1 MNSMIKY
8 LGISAVAL
16 TTGLALAPAAS
27 AQSVA
32 VADPQTAILKTAAFT
47 TAIGQIKTTYKTGLD
62 SAEAIRKELAPQ
74 EQAFDAN
81 KDGQLDDSE
90 LAKLRASPNF
100 AAIQQKEQAASQAE
114 MPALRARAYA
124 IEQISAKFQQ
134 AYATVKTTKRVS
146 LVIRPEA
153 ALDFDANADI
163 TDDITAELNKLVT
176 TVSITPPANWQP
188 GGNPAGAPAAAP
200 RGNPPAG
207 VPGSALPPAP
217 APAPTTGKKPSGR

>member
-1 MNSMIKY
+1 MNNMIKY

-27 AQSVA
+27 AQAVA
-32 VADPQTAILKTAAFT
+32 VADPQTAILKTTAFT
-47 TAIGQIKTTYKTGLD
+47 TAISQIKVTYKAGLD
-62 SAEAIRKELAPQ
+62 QAEAIRKELAPM

-81 KDGQLDDSE
+81 KDGQLDESE

-100 AAIQQKEQAASQAE
+100 ASIQAKEQQASQAE

-134 AYATVKTTKRVS
+134 AYNTVKTTKRVS

-176 TVSITPPANWQP
+176 NVSITPPANWQP
-188 GGNPAGAPAAAP
+188 GGNAAAGAAPAV
-200 RGNPPAG
+200 GNPPSG
-207 VPGSALPPAP
+207 VPGASLTPAP
-217 APAPTTGKKPSGR
+217 APGKKPAGR

>member
-1 MNSMIKY
+1 MIKY

-62 SAEAIRKELAPQ
+62 QAEAIRKELAPL

-100 AAIQQKEQAASQAE
+100 ASIQAKEQQASQAE

-176 TVSITPPANWQP
+176 NVSITPPANWQP
-188 GGNPAGAPAAAP
+188 GGNPAGAPAAP

-207 VPGSALPPAP
+207 VPGGALPPAP
-217 APAPTTGKKPSGR
+217 TPAPAPSTGKKPSGR

>member
-1 MNSMIKY
+1 MNNMIKY

-16 TTGLALAPAAS
+16 TTGLALAPTAS
-27 AQSVA
+27 AQAVA
-32 VADPQTAILKTAAFT
+32 VADPQTAILKTTAFT
-47 TAIGQIKTTYKTGLD
+47 NAINQIKVTYKAGLD
-62 SAEAIRKELAPQ
+62 QAEAIRKELAPL

-81 KDGQLDDSE
+81 KDGQLDESE
-90 LAKLRASPNF
+90 VAKLRASPNF
-100 AAIQQKEQAASQAE
+100 ASIQAKEQQASQAE

-134 AYATVKTTKRVS
+134 AYNTVKTTKRVS

-176 TVSITPPANWQP
+176 NVSITPPANWQP
-188 GGNPAGAPAAAP
+188 GGNAAAAAVPAA
-200 RGNPPAG
+200 GNPPSG
-207 VPGSALPPAP
+207 VPGAALTPAP
-217 APAPTTGKKPSGR
+217 APSTGKKPTGR